1 MALKMTEE
9 WDKVFP
15 KSEKVNHRKVSFK
28 NHFGIE
34 LAADLYE
41 PKDANGRLPAIAVAG
56 PYGAVKEQSSGLYAQ
71 EMAERGFVALAFDPS
86 YTGESGGE
94 PRYVTSWDL
103 NVEDFQA
110 AVDYLCSLENVDAE
124 KISIIGV
131 CGWGGVALQTA
142 CLDTRIKATVCSTM
156 YDMPRVARNGYFDEA
171 DSAEARLKAK
181 DAVNR
186 QRTEDFKNGEMKLAG
201 GVVDPLPEEAPQF
214 VKDYHAYYKTPRG
227 YHARSL
233 NSNDGWAMTG
243 NISLMNTTAF
253 TNVNEIP
260 GAVLIIHGEKAHSR
274 YMGEDAFAQMTGFK
288 YETNNAPAPYTG
300 NAALGETKVGN
311 KELLIVEGAT
321 HCDLY
326 DNFEKIPFDAI
337 EEFIK
342 NNIGGKNE
350 E

>member
-1 MALKMTEE
+1 MVLKMTEE

-131 CGWGGVALQTA
+131 CGWGGV
-142 CLDTRIKATVCSTM
+142 
-156 YDMPRVARNGYFDEA
+156 
-171 DSAEARLKAK
+171 
-181 DAVNR
+181 
-186 QRTEDFKNGEMKLAG
+186 
-201 GVVDPLPEEAPQF
+201 VDPLPEDAPQF
-214 VKDYHAYYKTPRG
+214 LKDYHAYYKTPRG

-274 YMGEDAFAQMTGFK
+274 YMGEDAFARMTGFK
-288 YETNNAPAPYTG
+288 YETENAPAPYTG
-300 NAALGETKVGN
+300 NAALGMTKVGN

-326 DNFEKIPFDAI
+326 DNFEKIPFDKI

-342 NNIGGKNE
+342 MNIVGV
-350 E
+350 